1 MLGIANHKIQTG
13 LGSQP
18 IMQDTDWADTHPG
31 ATELIA
37 LVDAKN
43 KLERIDFLEQ
53 KNLRKNVDSLLNLD
67 QLSYKKVKRL
77 THNYLID
84 INKNRVANNDS
95 EVILY
100 DYHRALYLAYTQILD
115 AYENQVKLKFNLKYI
130 NLILARFL
138 NATFMMAKYRYYD
151 DQPAP
156 VGAWD
161 YVHKVITIAEN
172 LTLMNKSLFLY
183 EFQIK
188 ETSLAI
194 LLKRGFMLSTL
205 QKGSYSKLQ
214 IELTDRVLKIWAS
227 NPLIVN
233 TYKQG
238 RYQFGVKLEND
249 AAPDRV
255 RTVEKFIEY
264 RFWRSTRL
272 VDLMESFLCAVDTNK
287 SLRQFGLE
295 KAAPTS
301 VLVKL
306 FKKLRVE
313 WCVEGYTRQRRLEKR
328 NKEHKLLRLSHG
340 VDGICRRLASLQS
353 KGVGIESEEA
363 DVDFETRLAGH
374 TKTRV
379 MPTLATIKAAKVLD
393 IENYWT
399 VDESENGFAIDFGS
413 DLESWVDAGVLVGYN
428 TAEDENTFGIAEI
441 RSVRKLASGQYRAG
455 FKIISK
461 DAKAIEVLTNVNN
474 MSLQGIP
481 GYFVDGTD
489 VLSSDKVKKFLAM
502 FVFNKGDDDVPALA
516 IPRIEYQRDRKYTI
530 NIKGVDRQLKP
541 GRIISKQRDWI
552 CFEALF

>member
-1 MLGIANHKIQTG
+1 MLDIANHKIQTVS
-13 LGSQP
+13 GSQS
-18 IMQDTDWADTHPG
+18 IMQPTDWADTHG
-31 ATELIA
+31 GSAELTA
-37 LVDAKN
+37 LTDAKDE
-43 KLERIDFLEQ
+43 LDRIDFLDQ
-53 KNLRKNVDSLLNLD
+53 KSLRKNIDFLLRLD
-67 QLSYKKVKRL
+67 QNSYKNVKKL
-77 THNYLID
+77 TRNYLID
-84 INKNRVANNDS
+84 INKNGSVDVDS
-95 EVILY
+95 EFVLY
-100 DYHRALYLAYTQILD
+100 GYHRTLYLAYTQILE
-115 AYENQVKLKFNLKYI
+115 AYENQIKLKLNVKFI
-130 NLILARFL
+130 CLILARFL

-188 ETSLAI
+188 ETSLAT

-205 QKGSYSKLQ
+205 QKSSYSKLQ
-214 IELTDRVLKIWAS
+214 IELTDKVLKIWAS
-227 NPLIVN
+227 NPLIVK

-238 RYQFGVKLEND
+238 RYQFGIKLEND
-249 AAPDRV
+249 AGPDRI
-255 RTVEKFIEY
+255 RTVGKFIEY

-272 VDLMESFLCAVDTNK
+272 VDLMESYLCAVDTNK
-287 SLRQFGLE
+287 SLREFGLE
-295 KAAPTS
+295 KVAPTS

-306 FKKLRVE
+306 FKKLRVD
-313 WCVEGYTRQRRLEKR
+313 WCVEGFARQRRREKR
-328 NKEHKLLRLSHG
+328 NKEHKLLNLSHG
-340 VDGICRRLASLQS
+340 VDGICRRLASLQN
-353 KGVGIESEEA
+353 KYADMVTQDA
-363 DVDFETRLAGH
+363 DVDFETRLASH

-379 MPTLATIKAAKVLD
+379 MPTLATKKTFKEVNA
-393 IENYWT
+393 ENYWT
-399 VDESENGFAIDFGS
+399 VDESKNGFSIDFGP
-413 DLESWVDAGVLVGYN
+413 DLESWVDAGVLIGYN
-428 TAEDENTFGIAEI
+428 TAADEHAFGIAEI

-461 DAKAIEVLTNVNN
+461 DAKAIEVLTNANDP
-474 MSLQGIP
+474 S

-489 VLSSDKVKKFLAM
+489 AFSSGKVKRFLAM

-516 IPRIEYQRDRKYTI
+516 IPRVEYQRDRKYTI